1 LFLSTTHVIR
11 KDVSGQDKIDRAND
25 FLALLRYIAAVGAG
39 NNFGAL

>member
-1 LFLSTTHVIR
+1 LVLSVTDLVE
-11 KDVSGQDKIDRAND
+11 KDVSGQDKINRAND